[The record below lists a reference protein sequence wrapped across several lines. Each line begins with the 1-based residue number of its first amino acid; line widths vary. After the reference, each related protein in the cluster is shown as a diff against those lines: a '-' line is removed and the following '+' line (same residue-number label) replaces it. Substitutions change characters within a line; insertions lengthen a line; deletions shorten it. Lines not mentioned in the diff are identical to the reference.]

1 MRNRNN
7 NIAMPPPPP
16 PPPVGVGS
24 APANPSTCSMY
35 LALDCDARSWPP
47 APRSAHWD
55 AQACEITVNIYI
67 MMMMR

>member
-24 APANPSTCSMY
+24 APARPSISSMY